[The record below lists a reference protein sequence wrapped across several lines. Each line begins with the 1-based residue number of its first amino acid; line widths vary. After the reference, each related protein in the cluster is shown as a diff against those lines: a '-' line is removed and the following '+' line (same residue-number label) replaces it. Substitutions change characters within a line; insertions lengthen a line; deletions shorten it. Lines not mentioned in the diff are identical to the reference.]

1 MLLMFVVILSAC
13 STRPYTSGKAV
24 RDLEEQSQLTHTQ
37 AKCVVTSIR
46 KHFEVRIKARQKAL
60 KGSPLPADRLRL
72 EVDSA
77 LATIRKPKGP
87 EEEAARLAIARCAPN
102 ALR

>member
-1 MLLMFVVILSAC
+1 MLLVLAVIVSAC
-13 STRPYTSGKAV
+13 STRPYSSDKAV

-46 KHFEVRIKARQKAL
+46 KHFEVAIKARQKKI

-77 LATIRKPKGP
+77 LATIRGP
-87 EEEAARLAIARCAPN
+87 RASEQAAARAAIQKCAPN
-102 ALR
+102 ELR